1 MHGFSLA
8 HSLTS
13 LRVLA
18 DECGDELQAGYRRR
32 SQVHHLELGK
42 PPRQGRYPVPW
53 CQLDR
58 VLLHSRS
65 NTQHESE
72 IRRKG
77 TRGVEHKAIRGCCRF
92 HDKVH
97 LLVGNALKLHS
108 ETDPGNML
116 QTQR

>member
-42 PPRQGRYPVPW
+42 PPRQGLRA
-53 CQLDR
+53 QQDM
-58 VLLHSRS
+58 S
-65 NTQHESE
+65 T
-72 IRRKG
+72 
-77 TRGVEHKAIRGCCRF
+77 T
-92 HDKVH
+92 
-97 LLVGNALKLHS
+97 
-108 ETDPGNML
+108 TL
-116 QTQR
+116 QDMSTSTLQDMSTSTLQDMSTTTLQDMSTTTLQDIGL